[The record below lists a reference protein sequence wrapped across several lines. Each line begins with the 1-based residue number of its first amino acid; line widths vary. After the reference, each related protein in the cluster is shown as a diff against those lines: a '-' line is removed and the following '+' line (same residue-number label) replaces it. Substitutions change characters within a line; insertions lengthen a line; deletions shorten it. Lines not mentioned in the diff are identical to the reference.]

1 MSRPFPAG
9 TPLSPAD
16 FEALREILD
25 RLVRKVCPAWLASER
40 DDLVQ
45 SACLRIVRKCQG
57 GEEEVTLA
65 SSYLWMVA
73 HSTVMDEI
81 RHRRRSREVA
91 WEGAG
96 GKEPATEASSAET
109 RQAREELRDAIRLGI
124 RTLEESRRQ
133 AVLLYLHGFSLEES
147 ARILGWNTK
156 RVDNQRYHGLRQLR
170 DYLTQR
176 GLGTGR

>member
-1 MSRPFPAG
+1 MDQPPAAG
-9 TPLSPAD
+9 TSPD
-16 FEALREILD
+16 FEALREVLG

-45 SACLRIVRKCQG
+45 SACLRIVKKWHAA
-57 GEEEVTLA
+57 EEPVSLG

-81 RHRRRSREVA
+81 RRRRRSHEVA
-91 WEGAG
+91 WDGVERDESA
-96 GKEPATEASSAET
+96 AEASTAET
-109 RQAREELRDAIRLGI
+109 RQAPGELRDAIRLGLKSL
-124 RTLEESRRQ
+124 TDSRRR

-156 RVDNQRYHGLRQLR
+156 RVDNRRYHGLRDLR
-170 DYLTQR
+170 DYLAQR
-176 GLGTGR
+176 GFGT